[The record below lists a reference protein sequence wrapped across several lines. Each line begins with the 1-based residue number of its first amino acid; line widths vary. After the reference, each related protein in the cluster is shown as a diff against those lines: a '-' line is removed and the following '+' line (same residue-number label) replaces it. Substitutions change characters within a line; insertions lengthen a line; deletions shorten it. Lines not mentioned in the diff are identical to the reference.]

1 MLKNEN
7 SGVFYGSRN
16 NWSRVCDSCRSTAC
30 AVYCRADSSFLCAG
44 CDTRM
49 HAANLLAS
57 RHKRVWIC
65 EACERSPAA
74 FLCKADAAS
83 LCTSCDADIHSASPL
98 ACRHHRVPIMT
109 ILGSLYGPPA
119 VETIGSGSIMIGGP
133 TGEKP
138 EDYGFLSFTQNADDM
153 TVNEEDEDEAAS
165 WLLLNPPVKKNNK
178 NNFDNDNNDQNNN
191 YGTLFGGEVVDDY
204 LDLAEYG
211 GDSQFNDQYGVNQ
224 QQHHYSVPQKSYH
237 GDSVVPVQE
246 GQGKSLILYNQQQQ
260 QQIHHLNFQL
270 GMEVPISSMDVS
282 VIPESALSETSNSH
296 LRPPKGNMDLFLGP
310 PIQIPP
316 SLLQWT
322 EKPESLST
330 ERRRRTVNLRK
341 P

>member
-1 MLKNEN
+1 
-7 SGVFYGSRN
+7 
-16 NWSRVCDSCRSTAC
+16 
-30 AVYCRADSSFLCAG
+30 
-44 CDTRM
+44 
-49 HAANLLAS
+49 
-57 RHKRVWIC
+57 
-65 EACERSPAA
+65 
-74 FLCKADAAS
+74 
-83 LCTSCDADIHSASPL
+83 
-98 ACRHHRVPIMT
+98 
-109 ILGSLYGPPA
+109 
-119 VETIGSGSIMIGGP
+119 
-133 TGEKP
+133 
-138 EDYGFLSFTQNADDM
+138 M

-270 GMEVPISSMDVS
+270 GMDYDN
-282 VIPESALSETSNSH
+282 SNT
-296 LRPPKGNMDLFLGP
+296 RYG
-310 PIQIPP
+310 
-316 SLLQWT
+316 
-322 EKPESLST
+322 
-330 ERRRRTVNLRK
+330 
-341 P
+341 